1 MTKSKTYAIIRV
13 QKRKGIP
20 KMTTLEYTITNNLMA
35 GLALKDIESKIPC
48 FYNIS
53 DTDFENL
60 EDLITVTIHC
70 RKEDEAFVKAMLAP
84 FV

>member
-1 MTKSKTYAIIRV
+1 
-13 QKRKGIP
+13 
-20 KMTTLEYTITNNLMA
+20 MTTLEYTITNNLMA

-70 RKEDEAFVKAMLAP
+70 RKEDAEFVKEILAP

>member
-1 MTKSKTYAIIRV
+1 MTKSKSYAIIMV
-13 QKRKGIP
+13 QKRKGTP

-35 GLALKDIESKIPC
+35 GLTLKDIESKIPC

>member
-1 MTKSKTYAIIRV
+1 
-13 QKRKGIP
+13 
-20 KMTTLEYTITNNLMA
+20 MTTLEYTVTNNLMA
-35 GLALKDIESKIPC
+35 GLALKEIESKIPC

-53 DTDFENL
+53 NTDFENL

-70 RKEDEAFVKAMLAP
+70 REEDAEFVKEILAP